1 MQLVSQDNSIFPSQR
16 EREREIERD
25 RQSDRDRGKKKQHN
39 HLKNFL
45 ETTDL
50 KKTLNVCHI
59 HPYISDGPQA
69 NLFTALA

>member
-1 MQLVSQDNSIFPSQR
+1 MYVR
-16 EREREIERD
+16 EREREREREGETD
-25 RQSDRDRGKKKQHN
+25 RVTEIGKKKKQHN